1 MTSGQH
7 AADFAERLR
16 DLKSRTDRSYGSL
29 ARRLGMNT
37 STLHRYCA
45 GEAVPQDFA
54 PVERLAG
61 FCGATPEERLELH
74 RLWLLAVQERQGRQE
89 RGRKGDGGTGDGAG
103 ADGATGTEGLPAE
116 AGSGAAAGVAGSGA
130 EVGVSLRAGAGAA
143 ADAGGGTGID
153 GDGDGDGIDTVV
165 RDSTPSRP
173 RAWYR
178 RRAVVFAAVACVVA
192 ATVGTLSAL
201 PDDRRPGAP
210 GATAQAGND
219 VPSLSSRPGKVTP
232 RASGSGSPSP
242 SVSPSVKGG
251 GPSAEAGVGAGPGA
265 GVSASPAGSGA
276 PGEQPFTGTPLTWSV
291 DSHVWNQ
298 GCGHYYVIDQ
308 PPAQVPPPPMSQDAR
323 AWAAAEGGLHG
334 KETMV
339 RVSVQGRSDTAV
351 VLEALRVRVVGRGT
365 PAAGNAYAMDQ
376 GCGGSLT
383 PREFA
388 VDLDKDR
395 PIAHSMPGND
405 AGTELPAVSFPYRVS
420 AKDPEILLVT
430 ARTTG
435 CDCSWYLELDWS
447 SQGRT
452 GTVRVDDAGRP
463 FRTTAITGLPRYV
476 YDTLNRNWRPYTD

>member
-1 MTSGQH
+1 MTSGRH

-16 DLKSRTDRSYGSL
+16 ELKSRTDRSYGSL

-61 FCGATPEERLELH
+61 FCGASSAERLELH
-74 RLWLLAVQERQGRQE
+74 RLWLLAVEERQGRQE
-89 RGRKGDGGTGDGAG
+89 RGRKGDGDAGGGSGAGVDGEAGVVVSGAKSEAGEASSEAGVSPGAG
-103 ADGATGTEGLPAE
+103 AET
-116 AGSGAAAGVAGSGA
+116 V
-130 EVGVSLRAGAGAA
+130 AGAGARS
-143 ADAGGGTGID
+143 DAGGGTGD
-153 GDGDGDGIDTVV
+153 GVDTVV
-165 RDSTPSRP
+165 QDSPPPRP
-173 RAWYR
+173 RPWYR
-178 RRAVVFAAVACVVA
+178 RRAAVFGAVACVVA

-201 PDDRRPGAP
+201 PDGRRHEVP
-210 GATAQAGND
+210 GATAQAGDD

-232 RASGSGSPSP
+232 RPSGSGSPSP

-251 GPSAEAGVGAGPGA
+251 GPSAEAGA
-265 GVSASPAGSGA
+265 GVSASPSNSGA
-276 PGEQPFTGTPLTWSV
+276 PSKTPFAGTPLAWTV

-323 AWAAAEGGLHG
+323 AWATAEGGLHG

-339 RVSVQGRSDTAV
+339 RISVQGRSDTAV
-351 VLEALRVRVVGRGT
+351 VLEALRVRIVGRGT

-430 ARTTG
+430 ARTAG

-447 SQGRT
+447 SQGRA
-452 GTVRVDDAGRP
+452 GTVRVDDGGRP

-476 YDTLNRNWRPYTD
+476 YDTQNRNWRPYIE

>member
-1 MTSGQH
+1 M
-7 AADFAERLR
+7 
-16 DLKSRTDRSYGSL
+16 
-29 ARRLGMNT
+29 
-37 STLHRYCA
+37 
-45 GEAVPQDFA
+45 
-54 PVERLAG
+54 
-61 FCGATPEERLELH
+61 
-74 RLWLLAVQERQGRQE
+74 
-89 RGRKGDGGTGDGAG
+89 
-103 ADGATGTEGLPAE
+103 
-116 AGSGAAAGVAGSGA
+116 
-130 EVGVSLRAGAGAA
+130 SLRAGAGGPEARGGA
-143 ADAGGGTGID
+143 GASADAGGGA
-153 GDGDGDGIDTVV
+153 GDGISGNGDSDGIDTVV
-165 RDSTPSRP
+165 RDSPPSPP
-173 RAWYR
+173 RSWYR

-219 VPSLSSRPGKVTP
+219 VPSLSSRPGRLTP
-232 RASGSGSPSP
+232 RPSGSGSPSP
-242 SVSPSVKGG
+242 SVSPSGKGG
-251 GPSAEAGVGAGPGA
+251 GPSAEAGTGAGPGA
-265 GVSASPAGSGA
+265 VSASPTGSGA
-276 PGEQPFTGTPLTWSV
+276 PGEQPFTGTPLTWTV

-323 AWAAAEGGLHG
+323 AWATAEGGLHG

-365 PAAGNAYAMDQ
+365 PAGGNAYAMDQ
-376 GCGGSLT
+376 GCGGALT

-452 GTVRVDDAGRP
+452 GTVRVDDGGRP

>member
-1 MTSGQH
+1 SGA
-7 AADFAERLR
+7 AADSEAEANR
-16 DLKSRTDRSYGSL
+16 
-29 ARRLGMNT
+29 A
-37 STLHRYCA
+37 
-45 GEAVPQDFA
+45 E
-54 PVERLAG
+54 
-61 FCGATPEERLELH
+61 
-74 RLWLLAVQERQGRQE
+74 
-89 RGRKGDGGTGDGAG
+89 GAG
-103 ADGATGTEGLPAE
+103 AGLGAGAGEVPAE
-116 AGSGAAAGVAGSGA
+116 AGSGAAADSEAEANRAEGAGAGLGAGAGEVPAEAGSGA
-130 EVGVSLRAGAGAA
+130 AADSEAGVGRAEGAEEVSAAAGSGAGVVVSGVKSEAGEASSEAGVSPGAGAETVAGAGVRS
-143 ADAGGGTGID
+143 DAGGGA
-153 GDGDGDGIDTVV
+153 GDGVDAVV
-165 RDSTPSRP
+165 QDSPPPRP
-173 RAWYR
+173 RPWYR
-178 RRAVVFAAVACVVA
+178 RRAAVFGAVACVVA

-201 PDDRRPGAP
+201 PDGRRHEVP
-210 GATAQAGND
+210 GATAQAGDD

-232 RASGSGSPSP
+232 RPSGSGSPSP

-251 GPSAEAGVGAGPGA
+251 GPSAEAGA
-265 GVSASPAGSGA
+265 GVSASPSGSGA
-276 PGEQPFTGTPLTWSV
+276 PSKTPFAGTPLAWTV

-323 AWAAAEGGLHG
+323 AWATAEGGLHG

-339 RVSVQGRSDTAV
+339 RISVQGRSDTAV

-430 ARTTG
+430 ARTAG

-447 SQGRT
+447 SQGRA
-452 GTVRVDDAGRP
+452 GTVRVDDGGRP

-476 YDTLNRNWRPYTD
+476 YDTQNRNWRPYIE

>member
-1 MTSGQH
+1 MTSGRH

-61 FCGATPEERLELH
+61 FCGASPAERLELH
-74 RLWLLAVQERQGRQE
+74 RLWLLAVEERQGRQE
-89 RGRKGDGGTGDGAG
+89 RGRKGEGDAGADAGVSPGAG
-103 ADGATGTEGLPAE
+103 AET
-116 AGSGAAAGVAGSGA
+116 VAGA
-130 EVGVSLRAGAGAA
+130 VVPDARP
-143 ADAGGGTGID
+143 DAGGGTGD
-153 GDGDGDGIDTVV
+153 GVDTVV
-165 RDSTPSRP
+165 QDSPPPRP
-173 RAWYR
+173 RPWYR

-192 ATVGTLSAL
+192 ATAGTLSAL
-201 PDDRRPGAP
+201 PDGRQPEAP
-210 GATAQAGND
+210 GATAQAGDD

-232 RASGSGSPSP
+232 RPSGSGSPSP
-242 SVSPSVKGG
+242 SASPSVTGG
-251 GPSAEAGVGAGPGA
+251 EPSAGAGA
-265 GVSASPAGSGA
+265 GVSASPSGSGA
-276 PGEQPFTGTPLTWSV
+276 PREKPVPGTPLAWTV

-298 GCGHYYVIDQ
+298 GCGHSYVIDQ

-323 AWAAAEGGLHG
+323 AWATAEGGLHG

-339 RVSVQGRSDTAV
+339 RISVQGRSDTAV

-452 GTVRVDDAGRP
+452 GTVRVDDGGRP

-476 YDTLNRNWRPYTD
+476 YDTQNRNWRPYSE